1 MTNLIAA
8 FLAITL
14 YLGCTILLM
23 MKLRGS
29 GTVAT
34 LSKQMILVPGF
45 LGLGAHLY
53 TLSMSMMSP
62 IGINIGCKN
71 VELSENQTG
80 DQEKYLFH
88 DGRSLWISK

>member
-62 IGINIGCKN
+62 IGINIGFFTA
-71 VELSENQTG
+71 LSLVSAN
-80 DQEKYLFH
+80 
-88 DGRSLWISK
+88 ISSIVLIAFS